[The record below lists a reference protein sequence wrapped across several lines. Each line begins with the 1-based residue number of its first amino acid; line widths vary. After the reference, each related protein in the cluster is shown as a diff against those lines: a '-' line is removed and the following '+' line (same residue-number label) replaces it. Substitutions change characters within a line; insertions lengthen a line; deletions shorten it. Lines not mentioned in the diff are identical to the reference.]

1 MSKTATAKAIALH
14 QDFWI
19 SLIPSYIGRH
29 NFNKVLSLALILIA
43 SKVLMNSNLN
53 LALAAENLGHF
64 LIEHHAR
71 IVTAESCTGG
81 WLAQCIT
88 DIAGSS
94 VWFDRGFITY
104 SNESKAD
111 MLNVQSETIEK
122 FGAVSAEVARQMTQ
136 GALQNSQADYAIA
149 ITGIAGP
156 TGGSPEK
163 PVGTIYIAW
172 QKRAES
178 AVVTLEHFSGDRQ
191 EIRRLSVY
199 TALNLITGKKPANKP
214 S

>member
-1 MSKTATAKAIALH
+1 
-14 QDFWI
+14 
-19 SLIPSYIGRH
+19 
-29 NFNKVLSLALILIA
+29 
-43 SKVLMNSNLN
+43 MNSNLN

-64 LIEHHAR
+64 LNKHHSR

-94 VWFDRGFITY
+94 AWFDRGFITY

-111 MLNVQSETIEK
+111 MLNVKSETIEQ

-163 PVGTIYIAW
+163 PVGTVYIAW
-172 QKRAES
+172 QKRTES
-178 AVVTLEHFSGDRQ
+178 AVVTLEHFRGDRQ
-191 EIRRLSVY
+191 EIRQLAVY